1 MGAFAEITR
10 LGGPVKGEAGGL
22 GSRKRVGLDVGRR
35 IGHTDNEHWR
45 LLLQMLFSFVIDEM
59 QFAIATQVILRI
71 LSVVSITILLL
82 FWRDTFSHAADEE
95 LIAKGEY
102 LFASAGGC
110 GCHTSTGGELNAGGR
125 PLTTAFGT
133 FYGTNITP
141 DPVHGIGD
149 WTDRQIVDALRSGV
163 GPGGRALSPAMPY
176 PAFSGMTDA
185 DAEALVAYLRSVPAV
200 AQKNVPHEVG
210 IPFQD
215 TIMWLWRWVFFRPA
229 NSEDREDS
237 YSSNTQW
244 SRGRYLTDHVAHCT
258 ECHTPRTLW
267 GSLRVAEYLKGNRD
281 GIDGEPTGD
290 ITADEIAGI
299 GRWTLGEIVELLRT
313 GYLPNFDNVQGLMAL
328 VIDGAHGRGY
338 NRMNDRDLYAI
349 AGYLKSLNGD
359 DKVRRDQTLPLD

>member
-1 MGAFAEITR
+1 
-10 LGGPVKGEAGGL
+10 
-22 GSRKRVGLDVGRR
+22 
-35 IGHTDNEHWR
+35 
-45 LLLQMLFSFVIDEM
+45 M
-59 QFAIATQVILRI
+59 QFSMAPSMLLRI
-71 LSVVSITILLL
+71 LAVVGIAILLL
-82 FWRDTFSHAADEE
+82 FWRDNFSYAADEE

-110 GCHTSTGGELNAGGR
+110 GCHTSEGGALNAGGR
-125 PLTTAFGT
+125 PVTTAFGT

-141 DPVHGIGD
+141 DPLYGIGD
-149 WTDRQIVDALRSGV
+149 WTDKQIAEALRSGV
-163 GPGGRALSPAMPY
+163 GRGGRALSPVMPY
-176 PAFSGMTDA
+176 PAFSGMRDA
-185 DAEALVAYLRSVPAV
+185 DITALVAYLRSVPAV

-215 TIMWLWRWVFFRPA
+215 TIMWLWRWFFFRPA
-229 NSEDREDS
+229 NTKDREDS
-237 YSSNTQW
+237 YSSNAQW

-267 GSLRVAEYLKGNRD
+267 GSPRVTEYLKGNPD

-290 ITADEIAGI
+290 ITADENTGI
-299 GRWTLGEIVELLRT
+299 GRWTLGEIVELLRS

-338 NRMNDRDLYAI
+338 NRMNERDLYAI

-359 DKVRRDQTLPLD
+359 DNVRKGQTVLLE